1 MTTAMPDQVVIIR
14 WHVQLGFEIESD
26 KKQSIPIV
34 SLLERKT
41 YVCGVR
47 IMIIYADLNIVL
59 IG

>member
-26 KKQSIPIV
+26 KKQSILIV

-41 YVCGVR
+41 YVCGSCYTESPYTFSVTR
-47 IMIIYADLNIVL
+47 D
-59 IG
+59 